1 MWLAMLGSRRRLRLM
16 LFLGVGLSLLGFS
29 LVAYATDVFG
39 GTERDTIDA
48 RFSIRGTEDPNP
60 GVVVVAIDDVTF
72 GDLKRRWPFPRSF
85 HAQVVDRLTA
95 AGAKVIAYDV
105 QFTEPTSPKEDNA
118 LIDSVD
124 RAHRVVLA
132 TTEVNE
138 KGESNIFGGEDVL
151 RDIGA
156 RSGNAS
162 YRTDAGGVIR
172 RMPYETDK
180 LENFAVVAAELAR
193 GERVDPRDFD
203 HGKAWIDFAG
213 PPGTFPTFSFS
224 RVYDGNV
231 PKDFFRG
238 KVVVVGPSAP
248 SLQDVHST
256 SVGGGDLMSGAEV
269 EANAIATVLDDF
281 PLRDTSGPVNVLL
294 IVLLGMI
301 GPAAGIALGPLRA
314 ALIGVLAAGAFAVAV
329 QLLFNA
335 GEIVP
340 FVYPMIA
347 LVLGVI
353 GALGVGLVVGA
364 FERERVRDLFSRFV
378 PEAVVNEVLADL
390 GDDLRL
396 GGTSRTVT
404 VLFSDIRGFTT
415 FSETRPP
422 DQVIEILNRYLTIMT
437 DVIHDHGGTLVSY
450 MGDGIMAVFG
460 APIEQADHA
469 DRALAA
475 AREMAGPALE
485 RFNEWAREQGVEAG
499 FRIGIGLNSGP
510 VMAGNVGSERRMEY
524 TTIGDTTNTAS
535 RLEGMTKGTAHM
547 IYLADSTRDML
558 TDGSDGLIRVDEMPV
573 RGRAGRITV
582 WSV

>member
-1 MWLAMLGSRRRLRLM
+1 M
-16 LFLGVGLSLLGFS
+16 LFLGVGLSLLGFA

-48 RFSIRGTEDPNP
+48 RFSIRGTEDPKP
-60 GVVVVAIDDVTF
+60 DVVVVAIDDVTF
-72 GDLKRRWPFPRSF
+72 GELNKRWPFPRSY
-85 HAQVVDRLTA
+85 HGQVVDRLTK

-105 QFTEPTSPKEDNA
+105 QFTEPTSIKEDNA
-118 LIDSVD
+118 LIDAVD
-124 RAHRVVLA
+124 RAHNVVLA
-132 TTEVNE
+132 TTEVDE
-138 KGESNIFGGEDVL
+138 KGRSRIFGGEAVL
-151 RDIGA
+151 REIGA

-162 YRTDAGGVIR
+162 YQTDSGGVIR

-180 LENFAVVAAELAR
+180 LENFAVVAAELAQ
-193 GERVDPRDFD
+193 GKRVDPGDFD

-238 KVVVVGPSAP
+238 KVVVVGPSA
-248 SLQDVHST
+248 SNLQDVHPT

-269 EANAIATVLDDF
+269 EANAVATVLDDF
-281 PLRDTSGPVNVLL
+281 PLRDTSGAVNVLL
-294 IVLLGMI
+294 IVLLGLV
-301 GPAAGIALGPLRA
+301 GPVSGMALGPLRA
-314 ALIGVLAAGAFAVAV
+314 ALIGVLAAATYAVAV

-335 GEIVP
+335 GEILP

-347 LVLGVI
+347 LVLGVV